1 MRTRIWLALILVLSG
16 MQSAEANPKVKSGLP
31 CATQSQVQINK
42 NIFRGQI
49 FICQASAKGLTWRL
63 LLEKKFISEYE
74 KTKLIAYSEINGAL
88 ESRNS
93 KNAILKFGIGKSFP
107 KDLAEIYKR
116 QSIRASRLYG
126 SFFAKPEIVNIHL
139 YTEKETSFVDSF
151 PVFANS
157 WDQSSRQEWYKRWE
171 SGQGREHNIGL
182 AAFFSE
188 YPTGVWEG
196 HAGLMVYSGATSSSL
211 RRYAIQVMPH
221 EYFHVVQDYYFRKS
235 WEDFL
240 RDNNK
245 LGGNGMDTYDTYFP
259 PIFREGSAN
268 TISFALA
275 SKDANYYLDFY
286 RYFVEEKKRQT
297 EVKLFRTLTSNSG
310 TIKALQEL
318 ELRSKNNEAHEASYI
333 IGQLVFEWFIAK
345 YGFSTYE
352 KLIKNQLTGNGFED
366 NLMKSAGITLKQ
378 LYEGAAPHIVAAFK

>member
-31 CATQSQVQINK
+31 CANQSQIQINK

-107 KDLAEIYKR
+107 KDLAEIYKK

-126 SFFAKPEIVNIHL
+126 SFFTKPEIVNIHL

-221 EYFHVVQDYYFRKS
+221 EYFHVVQDYYFRKN
-235 WEDFL
+235 WEDYL
-240 RDNNK
+240 RENK
-245 LGGNGMDTYDTYFP
+245 IRGNGREVYDTFFP

-275 SKDANYYLDFY
+275 SETPTYYLDFY
-286 RYFVEEKKRQT
+286 KSFVEEKKRQT
-297 EVKLFRTLTSNSG
+297 DIKTFTKLNSTNSVIEVLKSIEFQN
-310 TIKALQEL
+310 
-318 ELRSKNNEAHEASYI
+318 KNNEAHEASYM

-352 KLIKNQLTGNGFED
+352 KLIKNQLTGDGFED
-366 NLMKSAGITLKQ
+366 NLMKSAGITVKQ
-378 LYEGAAPHIVAAFK
+378 LYEGAAAHIVAAFK

>member
-1 MRTRIWLALILVLSG
+1 MKTRIWLALILVLSG
-16 MQSAEANPKVKSGLP
+16 MQSAEANSKVKSGLP

-196 HAGLMVYSGATSSSL
+196 HAGLMVYSGATSASL

-221 EYFHVVQDYYFRKS
+221 EYFHVVQDYYFRKN

-245 LGGNGMDTYDTYFP
+245 LGGAGVS
-259 PIFREGSAN
+259 E
-268 TISFALA
+268 
-275 SKDANYYLDFY
+275 
-286 RYFVEEKKRQT
+286 
-297 EVKLFRTLTSNSG
+297 
-310 TIKALQEL
+310 ALQLAMIRPE
-318 ELRSKNNEAHEASYI
+318 R
-333 IGQLVFEWFIAK
+333 G
-345 YGFSTYE
+345 
-352 KLIKNQLTGNGFED
+352 
-366 NLMKSAGITLKQ
+366 
-378 LYEGAAPHIVAAFK
+378 